1 MIDTAKNFFE
11 TIFLKF
17 IGSFGNI
24 FSSLDQSLTLHHFI
38 IFALL
43 ILFSGFFSAAEI
55 AIFHVKEYQIQDENG
70 KLLKKKYRFLYK
82 LVASKEMILSTILI
96 GNNIANVFASI
107 YGSYLFTKVIVHFGM
122 AKEFAVSLSSFIL
135 ILFILFFGEI
145 IPKNIA
151 IFNSFRLGV
160 FISPLIYF
168 FYILF
173 YPLAKTSVALA
184 GLISRLFGRSEEES
198 ISDNQL
204 LAIVNTGE
212 KQGVFEK
219 SEKTAIKNILEFTD
233 TTASEIMTPRTST
246 FTLSAEEKL
255 QDVIASIVEQDYSRI
270 PIYRDKIDN
279 ITAVIHQKDVFKQLL
294 KKDLQPNLKLS
305 DIANEATYVYKKT
318 SIVNILENFQKERK
332 HIAIVV
338 DDFGS
343 FDGIITLEDILE
355 EIVGEISDEA
365 DKHKDDSYI
374 LPLGENTWFAKNVVD
389 LNSFCRITGA
399 KSELHDKHPYDTLQG
414 LIMFHLKRLPKV
426 GDRIEVDNFSFEVKN
441 MVEDQII
448 LIQIK
453 KTTSSNEKE

>member
-1 MIDTAKNFFE
+1 
-11 TIFLKF
+11 
-17 IGSFGNI
+17 
-24 FSSLDQSLTLHHFI
+24 
-38 IFALL
+38 
-43 ILFSGFFSAAEI
+43 
-55 AIFHVKEYQIQDENG
+55 
-70 KLLKKKYRFLYK
+70 
-82 LVASKEMILSTILI
+82 
-96 GNNIANVFASI
+96 
-107 YGSYLFTKVIVHFGM
+107 
-122 AKEFAVSLSSFIL
+122 
-135 ILFILFFGEI
+135 
-145 IPKNIA
+145 
-151 IFNSFRLGV
+151 
-160 FISPLIYF
+160 
-168 FYILF
+168 
-173 YPLAKTSVALA
+173 
-184 GLISRLFGRSEEES
+184 
-198 ISDNQL
+198 
-204 LAIVNTGE
+204 
-212 KQGVFEK
+212 
-219 SEKTAIKNILEFTD
+219 
-233 TTASEIMTPRTST
+233 MTPRTST

-399 KSELHDKHPYDTLQG
+399 KPELHDKHPYDTLQG

>member
-255 QDVIASIVEQDYSRI
+255 QDVIASIVEQ
-270 PIYRDKIDN
+270 
-279 ITAVIHQKDVFKQLL
+279 V
-294 KKDLQPNLKLS
+294 
-305 DIANEATYVYKKT
+305 
-318 SIVNILENFQKERK
+318 ILEFLS
-332 HIAIVV
+332 I
-338 DDFGS
+338 
-343 FDGIITLEDILE
+343 
-355 EIVGEISDEA
+355 EI
-365 DKHKDDSYI
+365 K
-374 LPLGENTWFAKNVVD
+374 
-389 LNSFCRITGA
+389 
-399 KSELHDKHPYDTLQG
+399 
-414 LIMFHLKRLPKV
+414 
-426 GDRIEVDNFSFEVKN
+426 
-441 MVEDQII
+441 
-448 LIQIK
+448 
-453 KTTSSNEKE
+453 

>member
-399 KSELHDKHPYDTLQG
+399 DPELHDKQPYDTLQG

-448 LIQIK
+448 LIRIK

>member
-399 KSELHDKHPYDTLQG
+399 DPELHDKQPYDTLQG